1 MIIFLIFAI
10 VNEVGVLKES
20 EETTT
25 GDDLSSPAKTTRRTP
40 SKPTPYVEKSK
51 SPKPNVPPP
60 EPPYALPP
68 GEIGLYEVLS
78 TKDDKNSGATDSA
91 KTQPGKTFGEL
102 VYTVSYRIAAI
113 LLHFK

>member
-1 MIIFLIFAI
+1 MI
-10 VNEVGVLKES
+10 NEVGVLKES

-25 GDDLSSPAKTTRRTP
+25 GGDSSSPAKTTGRAP
-40 SKPTPYVEKSK
+40 SKPPLYVGKSK

-60 EPPYALPP
+60 EPPYALPA

-78 TKDDKNSGATDSA
+78 TKDDKNSGATNSA

-102 VYTVSYRIAAI
+102 VSI
-113 LLHFK
+113 